1 MIAHRNPTGDL
12 DTATGLTRR
21 ITGREY
27 AAQKIRQ
34 KLLFIR
40 SEWILDTR
48 LGVPWFEEIL
58 VKNPDLR
65 LVQARIRDVIL
76 SVPGI
81 SSVQQTETRLDGPAR
96 KLHLAYVA
104 TYRDDS
110 GPATIS
116 DLVTSAVI

>member
-1 MIAHRNPTGDL
+1 MIAHTYPSGDL
-12 DTATGLTRR
+12 DTTSGLLTRL
-21 ITGREY
+21 TGREY

-65 LVQARIRDVIL
+65 LVQARIRDTIL

-81 SSVQQTETRLDGPAR
+81 SSVQQTETRLDAPTRTLA
-96 KLHLAYVA
+96 LAYVA
-104 TYRDDS
+104 TYRDES
-110 GPATIS
+110 GPAIIS